1 MEDKLELSCLANMS
15 MIQVHVLYLPLKKK
29 KLERKLNEN
38 WNVDPIVCFISERF
52 ERFLGF
58 SMSNSRLSEK
68 FRG

>member
-38 WNVDPIVCFISERF
+38 LNVDPIVFYIWKIWKISWIF
-52 ERFLGF
+52 
-58 SMSNSRLSEK
+58 NV
-68 FRG
+68 